1 VAGSH
6 RFSGQIALPSSR
18 EEGTALARRYRRR
31 VWLMAFAGNCVAA
44 IPTILSIFA
53 NTSAVSPDPA
63 HAGRDN
69 LVNIV
74 LAFGY
79 MLVFGTHWV
88 FAFRKQFRPVAE
100 WLGAARPATDTDRQ
114 AVLALP
120 RRMVVLPAVYLVA
133 VPVWVI
139 PLNRYV
145 LGVHLTTLF
154 DIQITFGLLSTAA
167 TALILIY
174 LLAERGLRP
183 ITGLAMHGS
192 TSPRPSTVGALPRLM
207 LAFGAGVI
215 APLIAV
221 AVGMV
226 GLNARQKAGAFPS
239 IWAGIATVIVA
250 GCVVAVV
257 SARALTDPVGRL
269 RERFKQLKAG
279 DLDVEVLVDEP
290 GEIGELQAGF
300 NDLVAGLRERE
311 QIRAVFGRLVGKEV
325 AQHALEHDSGFDGD
339 VREATA
345 MFVDMI
351 GSTSLAESTTPRDY
365 LTKLNAF
372 FDIVV
377 RHVEAAGGF
386 VNQFHGDGAVC
397 IFGALVVQEDHAVRA
412 LRAARTLRG
421 DLDCFAETSGIES
434 VIGLSTGTV
443 IAGQVGTRDR
453 YELAV
458 VGDAVNEAKRLSDE
472 AKATD
477 VKVLVSEA
485 TIRAAEGEVGN
496 WSESG
501 SVHLRGR
508 SGPTTAFALRGPAA
522 DERNR

>member
-1 VAGSH
+1 M
-6 RFSGQIALPSSR
+6 
-18 EEGTALARRYRRR
+18 LARRFERRL
-31 VWLMAFAGNCVAA
+31 WLVRFFGALVGGSIGIVGNATGAG
-44 IPTILSIFA
+44 TDL
-53 NTSAVSPDPA
+53 DPA
-63 HAGRDN
+63 HGVRNAA
-69 LVNIV
+69 
-74 LAFGY
+74 AFGILQAAI
-79 MLVFGTHWV
+79 LVVFTAATYFGTRRL
-88 FAFRKQFRPVAE
+88 FGPVAR
-100 WLGAARPATDTDRQ
+100 WLLAAREATPDERD
-114 AVLALP
+114 ALAGIP
-120 RRMVVLPAVYLVA
+120 RRMVVA
-133 VPVWVI
+133 
-139 PLNRYV
+139 
-145 LGVHLTTLF
+145 
-154 DIQITFGLLSTAA
+154 GLIWWAA
-167 TALILIY
+167 TIPASLVLYYGILGEHYPFSVFIPGFIAGFAAMSATTGLVVY
-174 LLAERGLRP
+174 LLADRALRP
-183 ITGLAMHGS
+183 LTGLAS
-192 TSPRPSTVGALPRLM
+192 RSSDAPRPSRIGALPRLLM
-207 LAFGAGVI
+207 AFGIGVGL
-215 APLIAV
+215 PLIAV
-221 AVGMV
+221 SLSLV
-226 GLNARQKAGAFPS
+226 GLPSRQMAAARLSLWS
-239 IWAGIATVIVA
+239 ILAAVIVA
-250 GCVVAVV
+250 GFIVAII
-257 SARALTDPVGRL
+257 SARAVTKPIAEIRSRFARL
-269 RERFKQLKAG
+269 RAG
-279 DLDVEVLVDEP
+279 DLDVDVDVNEP

-300 NDLVAGLRERE
+300 NSMVGGLRERE
-311 QIRAVFGRLVGKEV
+311 RIRAVFGRLVGKEV
-325 AQHALEHDSGFDGD
+325 AQHALDHDSSFDGD

-351 GSTSLAESTTPRDY
+351 GSTSLAESNTPRDY

-443 IAGQVGTRDR
+443 IVGQVGTQDR

-496 WSESG
+496 WAQSG

-522 DERNR
+522 DDANRAR